1 MLAIETLKRALEG
14 RDNRAL
20 SEFYADDATLIV
32 MSKDSPPRSPRTISG
47 RTAISAY
54 YDEVCRRDMK
64 HELVAGVADDSH
76 LAFTE
81 ACAYPDGTRVFCS
94 AMAELLEGKIKRQTN
109 VQVWDA

>member
-1 MLAIETLKRALEG
+1 MLDIETLKRAIEG
-14 RDNRAL
+14 RDDRTL
-20 SEFYADDATLIV
+20 SDFYAEDAILIV
-32 MSKDSPPRSPRTISG
+32 MSKDSPPRSPRTIAG
-47 RTAISAY
+47 RPAISAY
-54 YDEVCRRDMK
+54 YGDVCGRDMQ

-94 AMAELLEGKIKRQTN
+94 AMAELSEGKIKRQTN